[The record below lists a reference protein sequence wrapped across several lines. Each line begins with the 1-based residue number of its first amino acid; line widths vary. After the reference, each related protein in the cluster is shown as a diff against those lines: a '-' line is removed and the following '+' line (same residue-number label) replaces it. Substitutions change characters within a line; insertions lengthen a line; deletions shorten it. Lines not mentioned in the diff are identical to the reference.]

1 MARRTA
7 SVPSTIAAVMALD
20 TYPIG
25 IDVTRLQRV
34 ADVMYQFSLLPSAYN
49 VNNMIMPSQDFNFS
63 PFSAAGT

>member
-1 MARRTA
+1 
-7 SVPSTIAAVMALD
+7 MALD

-34 ADVMYQFSLLPSAYN
+34 ADVMFQFQLLTSKYN
-49 VNNMIMPSQDFNFS
+49 VNSMIMPSQDFNFS